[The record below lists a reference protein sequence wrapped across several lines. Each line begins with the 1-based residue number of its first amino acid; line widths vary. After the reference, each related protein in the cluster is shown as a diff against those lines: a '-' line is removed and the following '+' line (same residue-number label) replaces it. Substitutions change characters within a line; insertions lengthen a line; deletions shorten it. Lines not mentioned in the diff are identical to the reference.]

1 MTALLCRDLGLEW
14 GEGPLQMASDEAL
27 ILGLQAGTSP
37 PTLRCY
43 AWTRP
48 AVSLGCAQPASD
60 LDPLACQTRGVTIV
74 RRASGGTAVLHQAA
88 LGFSLVLPAGLPP
101 AVPDLIEAY
110 RLLGQGLQAGLARL
124 GLNADLIPPERARTN
139 GHLPPLAQRACFAGT
154 VPYELALQERKL
166 VGLAQVRRRGVAL
179 LHGIL
184 YLAPVAANL
193 AWLLQADPAD
203 RAALAAYLAAHIG
216 DLQTATGRTF
226 APETVAEALAAGLA
240 DTLGLI
246 LTPGAYTSE
255 EEATRQRLLSEK
267 YTQPAWTARR

>member
-110 RLLGQGLQAGLARL
+110 RLLGQGLQAGL
-124 GLNADLIPPERARTN
+124 
-139 GHLPPLAQRACFAGT
+139 
-154 VPYELALQERKL
+154 VPYELALQGRKL

-184 YLAPVAANL
+184 YLAPVAADL